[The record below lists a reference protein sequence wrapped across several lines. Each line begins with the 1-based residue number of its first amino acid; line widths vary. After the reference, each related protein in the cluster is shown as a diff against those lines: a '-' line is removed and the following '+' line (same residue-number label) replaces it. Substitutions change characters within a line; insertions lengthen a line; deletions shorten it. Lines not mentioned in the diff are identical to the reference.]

1 MFEKINTLL
10 NKIKTERPL
19 ILNLTNYVTMD
30 FVANGLLSLGASP
43 IMSHAIAEIEDLIKI
58 SNALVVNF
66 GTLNPEFIE
75 LSRYAANLA
84 NGWGKPIIFDPVGAG
99 ASQLRTMACQQF
111 LEDYAVAII
120 RGNASEIMALAGSA
134 LRSKGVDTTIGS
146 GTAVASA
153 ETLVRLYKTT
163 VIISGET
170 DYIIDAN
177 QLNQFSRGSNMMPL
191 LTGSGCLLTSVVGA
205 FHAVTSNV
213 MDAANAGCL
222 FYSIC
227 GEIAASKAAGPGS
240 FKVHFLDALHA
251 SPLRIHYEKS

>member
-1 MFEKINTLL
+1 MFEKIKTLL
-10 NKIKTERPL
+10 SKIKTERPL

-30 FVANGLLSLGASP
+30 FIANGLLSLGASP

-58 SNALVVNF
+58 SNVLVVNL
-66 GTLNPEFIE
+66 GTLDPEFIE
-75 LSRYAANLA
+75 LCLHAGKLA
-84 NGWGKPIIFDPVGAG
+84 NAWGKPIIFDPVGAG
-99 ASQLRTMACQQF
+99 ASQLRTATCQQF
-111 LEDYAVAII
+111 LEDHAVAII

-146 GTAVASA
+146 STAIASA

-177 QLNQFSRGSNMMPL
+177 QLSQFNRGSDIMPL
-191 LTGSGCLLTSVVGA
+191 ITGSGCLLTSLVGA

-213 MDAANAGCL
+213 LDAASTSCL

-227 GEIAASKAAGPGS
+227 GEIAAEKATGPGS
-240 FKVHFLDALHA
+240 FKVHFLDALH
-251 SPLRIHYEKS
+251 SPPQRKHYEKS